1 VNIEV
6 ELDEKTLK
14 FPNDKLFFI
23 NYSNSVNGLY
33 EMQWMHSSI
42 LNVDRQLSATN
53 PKAKYIIYNIDK
65 NSIKY
70 VNVVERDCNVFEIVD
85 YLVREKCSNEKI
97 TEYLLLHL
105 DTI

>member
-1 VNIEV
+1 
-6 ELDEKTLK
+6 L
-14 FPNDKLFFI
+14 PSCSNDKLFFI
-23 NYSNSVNGLY
+23 NYSNSVNKLY
-33 EMQWMHSSI
+33 EMQWMHRSI
-42 LNVDRQLSATN
+42 DLDDQLNSIIT
-53 PKAKYIIYNIDK
+53 KSKYIIYNMDK
-65 NSIKY
+65 NSLKY